1 MRRFFPSIN
10 KYKNHI
16 FCDNAGGSQIPV
28 QVINS
33 FNKFIKDSY
42 TQPYCNNIVSK
53 SLTQD
58 LNNIDNITNII
69 LNNVNGKIAYG
80 TSCTQLM
87 YNFANSLENHFIKT
101 KGEIIL
107 PNFTHESCVTPFERI
122 YNKNNLNLKWWNID
136 KNTYNV
142 DYSKLLKLVNYKTS
156 MVILPH
162 VSNITGNILDIK
174 YLNKEI
180 KKKNPNIQVLV
191 DGVAYLPHDIIDVED
206 FGVDYYVVSFYKFC
220 GLRIS
225 ALYIKDPIYYNNIME
240 NQNHNL
246 YDNISP
252 ENIGTKLELGG
263 INFELASGILGLKDY
278 FLDFAKE
285 YEYNNQYNY
294 EYNNKS
300 NNESNNEYNYIKFD
314 RELVSFVMNKIKAQ
328 ESSFMNLLEPSM
340 RSNNEINIIE
350 STELPKMPLYAFNMP
365 NFNEKNVNLLL
376 NELGLLTKNSS
387 YHCDRLYDYLNIDKD
402 KGLLRISLMHY
413 NTIEEV
419 ERIIECLN
427 FFKKEKFDFDFIIDR
442 GNNVEKTERVKYSF
456 NNMKNDIYYKNRRSR
471 AYSLLKVYNDLEIM
485 GDIKFY
491 QSLNYNTYNG
501 NKLRNYDN
509 IDNKLL
515 KDEYFNS
522 IVKTFTQYVNEKT
535 NNICKYIQVHQIR
548 VYAENNISNLL
559 PEGIHQDGFNI
570 VGIICVTRENVIGG
584 LNNVYDANKK
594 FLYSKQLEEGE
605 MMILNDSKV
614 FHDVTNIEANKT
626 FKIGYRDI
634 FVFTTI
640 A

>member
-1 MRRFFPSIN
+1 MRRFFPSIS
-10 KYKNHI
+10 KYKNYI
-16 FCDNAGGSQIPV
+16 FCDNAGGSQIPI

-53 SLTQD
+53 SLTND
-58 LNNIDNITNII
+58 LKNINNITDTI
-69 LNNVNGKIAYG
+69 LNNKNGKVAYG

-87 YNFANSLENHFIKT
+87 YNFANSMENHFVKS

-122 YNKNNLNLKWWNID
+122 YNKNNLELKWWNLD
-136 KNTYNV
+136 KNTYNI
-142 DYSKLLKLVNYKTS
+142 DYEELLEMVNYNTS
-156 MVILPH
+156 MVVLPH
-162 VSNITGNILDIK
+162 VSNIMGNILDIK

-180 KKKNPNIQVLV
+180 KKINPKTQVLV
-191 DGVAYLPHDIIDVED
+191 DGVAYLPHDIIDVDD
-206 FGVDYYVVSFYKFC
+206 FGVDYYIVSFYKFC

-225 ALYIKDPIYYNNIME
+225 ALYIKDPIYYDSIME

-246 YDNISP
+246 YDNVSP

-278 FLDFAKE
+278 FVDFAKE
-285 YEYNNQYNY
+285 YDD
-294 EYNNKS
+294 
-300 NNESNNEYNYIKFD
+300 NNENNCIRFD
-314 RELVSFVMNKIKAQ
+314 RELVTFVMNKIKSQ
-328 ESSFMNLLEPSM
+328 ESSFMKLLEPNI
-340 RSNNEINIIE
+340 RNNNEINIIE
-350 STELPKMPLYAFNMP
+350 STELPKIPLYAFNMP

-376 NELGLLTKNSS
+376 NELGLLTKNST

-413 NTIEEV
+413 NTLKEV
-419 ERIIECLN
+419 VKVIECLN
-427 FFKKEKFDFDFIIDR
+427 YFKKEKLDFDFIIDK
-442 GNNVEKTERVKYSF
+442 GDKIEKTENIKNSF
-456 NNMKNDIYYKNRRSR
+456 DNMKIDHYYDNKRSR
-471 AYSLLKVYNDLEIM
+471 AYSLVKVDNGLEIM
-485 GDIKFY
+485 GNIKFY
-491 QSLNYNTYNG
+491 QSLNYNNYNG
-501 NKLRNYDN
+501 NKLRDYDN
-509 IDNKLL
+509 IDSSLL
-515 KDEYFNS
+515 KDVYFNS
-522 IVKTFTQYVNEKT
+522 LVKTFTQQVNEKT
-535 NNICKYIQVHQIR
+535 KKMCKYIQVHQIR

-570 VGIICVTRENVIGG
+570 VGIACVTRENVIGG
-584 LNNVYDANKK
+584 LNNIYDANKN
-594 FLYSKQLEEGE
+594 FLYSKQLDEGE

-614 FHDVTNIEANKT
+614 YHDVTNIEIDKSINV
-626 FKIGYRDI
+626 GYRDI